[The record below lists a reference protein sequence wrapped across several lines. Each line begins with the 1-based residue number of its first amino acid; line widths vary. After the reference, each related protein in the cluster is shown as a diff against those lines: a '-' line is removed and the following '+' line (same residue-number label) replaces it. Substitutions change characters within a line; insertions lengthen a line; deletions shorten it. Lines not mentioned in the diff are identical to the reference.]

1 MCQVFLSSRDASN
14 VTGTGSLHP
23 ALPRPPPPTTTTTT
37 TTTTTAIMS
46 HDSTPISTPEGSL
59 YTPTESSSSSSSNLS
74 FSQASFLEHPASS
87 QTSVLSDA
95 TSSTSSS
102 TSNSD
107 TDDDDDDDEEA
118 EAEWQESLRELNM
131 LVSLVV
137 IPFFGKWVGRKC
149 AYWGWYSICLSYGLV
164 LTWSG

>member
-1 MCQVFLSSRDASN
+1 MCQVFWSSRDASTSQ
-14 VTGTGSLHP
+14 VQDPFTPLY
-23 ALPRPPPPTTTTTT
+23 RVPTTTTTT
-37 TTTTTAIMS
+37 TTIIMS

-59 YTPTESSSSSSSNLS
+59 YTPTETSSNLS

-95 TSSTSSS
+95 TSSASSAIS
-102 TSNSD
+102 SD
-107 TDDDDDDDEEA
+107 TDDDDDEEEEA

-137 IPFFGKWVGRKC
+137 LPFFGKWVGRKC
-149 AYWGWYSICLSYGLV
+149 AYWGWYSVCLSYGLV
-164 LTWSG
+164 C